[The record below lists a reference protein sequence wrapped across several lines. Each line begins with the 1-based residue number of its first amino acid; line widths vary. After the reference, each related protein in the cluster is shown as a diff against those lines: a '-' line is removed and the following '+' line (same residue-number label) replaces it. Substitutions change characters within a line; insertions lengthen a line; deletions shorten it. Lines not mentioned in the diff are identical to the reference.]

1 MPGHLAARDY
11 SDKEPKFALGVA
23 MASLNWLSR
32 GWGYEV
38 TGTDVQA
45 AYDYAVK
52 AAIKLGVEEQVNRDI
67 FRIIEHDKS
76 PGMFVKRVLLPND
89 RKS

>member
-1 MPGHLAARDY
+1 MKSKPH
-11 SDKEPKFALGVA
+11 
-23 MASLNWLSR
+23 
-32 GWGYEV
+32 